1 MLKPIAEK
9 WSACRFPVTQLKC
22 ALYGHPDSV
31 TYWELLCASELK
43 KVDFVPLGSEWPS
56 VFFHN
61 RLKLLLTVYLDDFKL
76 AGPQAHLAEGWA
88 LLRSR
93 LDIGPES
100 SSGMYLGCNIIKGQ
114 IRRQRDGAMLN
125 SITYDMESF
134 LEQCVARYLTVAG
147 PNVKLREAHTPFLTA
162 TAVRGPYR
170 DPVAGTTGCQWCGLS
185 QMLMVSKAHTLM
197 VRGACGFPTTTPQ
210 HMVRGACGFPTK
222 PPKQRSSLADS
233 SLPWLPV
240 YS

>member
-1 MLKPIAEK
+1 MKGDACWVELPGEARPGHVWGPTHLDASVLKPIAEK
-9 WSACRFPVTQLKC
+9 WAACRFPVTQLKC

-61 RLKLLLTVYLDDFKL
+61 RLKLLLPVYVDDFKL
-76 AGPQAHLAEGWA
+76 AGSQAHLAEGWA
-88 LLRSR
+88 LLRNR

-125 SITYDMESF
+125 
-134 LEQCVARYLTVAG
+134 
-147 PNVKLREAHTPFLTA
+147 
-162 TAVRGPYR
+162 
-170 DPVAGTTGCQWCGLS
+170 LS
-185 QMLMVSKAHTLM
+185 LIHI
-197 VRGACGFPTTTPQ
+197 
-210 HMVRGACGFPTK
+210 
-222 PPKQRSSLADS
+222 
-233 SLPWLPV
+233 
-240 YS
+240 